1 MIFVQKFDTIDS
13 AYRYTISQQK
23 KREKLLKKEM
33 SRILEKVAQDT
44 VRKIQVFI
52 RQYWY
57 NRYAPQNYTRTYT
70 LQHSVYY
77 SIDGNDIHIR
87 FDFSE
92 GKQWSK
98 PGEWK
103 PYDFEAEYFNDEGF
117 WADMITFIDT
127 GRFPSG
133 RMGSSHNPRAGHGI
147 HFMEKTIT
155 WLDKYLHD
163 EVDKEIRIFLGQNN
177 LL

>member
-1 MIFVQKFDTIDS
+1 MV
-13 AYRYTISQQK
+13 
-23 KREKLLKKEM
+23 
-33 SRILEKVAQDT
+33 
-44 VRKIQVFI
+44 
-52 RQYWY
+52 
-57 NRYAPQNYTRTYT
+57 
-70 LQHSVYY
+70 
-77 SIDGNDIHIR
+77 
-87 FDFSE
+87 
-92 GKQWSK
+92 
-98 PGEWK
+98 
-103 PYDFEAEYFNDEGF
+103 
-117 WADMITFIDT
+117 TFIDT